1 MDNSSL
7 SRGRLRI
14 SLKQNLAYIKFLTCP
29 TSPYS
34 FKKGIPA
41 SYFEV
46 FLAIWRRDPQGN
58 CNKILKNDNYM
69 LIFYLQCISQALHRI
84 ALKKLLYG
92 KYWATDKRL
101 YVKKRN
107 PASYDAG
114 FHFKITQKEVKY
126 WSSKNGTWNH
136 FDAVLGSESFHIK
149 FFFDQVIFDVFR
161 FSSQISIKE
170 AIAF

>member
-14 SLKQNLAYIKFLTCP
+14 SLKQNLAYIKFLTRP

-58 CNKILKNDNYM
+58 CNKILKNDNFM
-69 LIFYLQCISQALHRI
+69 LIFYLQCISQALNRI
-84 ALKKLLYG
+84 ALKKLFYG
-92 KYWATDKRL
+92 KYWATDKRFCVQKRGSRRQL
-101 YVKKRN
+101 TPGSTLKSPKKRSN
-107 PASYDAG
+107 IDLAKMG
-114 FHFKITQKEVKY
+114 HKT
-126 WSSKNGTWNH
+126 
-136 FDAVLGSESFHIK
+136 
-149 FFFDQVIFDVFR
+149 
-161 FSSQISIKE
+161 ISMQCLALILF
-170 AIAF
+170 I

>member
-14 SLKQNLAYIKFLTCP
+14 SLKQNLAYIKFLTRP

-46 FLAIWRRDPQGN
+46 FLAIWCRDPQGN
-58 CNKILKNDNYM
+58 CNKILKNDNFM

-92 KYWATDKRL
+92 KYWATDKRF
-101 YVKKRN
+101 YVQKRD
-107 PASYDAG
+107 PGVIWRRDPLLKSP
-114 FHFKITQKEVKY
+114 QKRSNIDLAKMEHK
-126 WSSKNGTWNH
+126 T
-136 FDAVLGSESFHIK
+136 
-149 FFFDQVIFDVFR
+149 
-161 FSSQISIKE
+161 ISMQCLALNLFI
-170 AIAF
+170 

>member
-14 SLKQNLAYIKFLTCP
+14 SLKQNLAYIKFLTRP

-58 CNKILKNDNYM
+58 CNKILKNDNFM

-92 KYWATDKRL
+92 KYWATDKRF
-101 YVKKRN
+101 YVQKRGSRRQLTPGSTLKSPKKRSN
-107 PASYDAG
+107 IDLAKME
-114 FHFKITQKEVKY
+114 HKT
-126 WSSKNGTWNH
+126 
-136 FDAVLGSESFHIK
+136 
-149 FFFDQVIFDVFR
+149 
-161 FSSQISIKE
+161 ISMQCLALILF
-170 AIAF
+170 I

>member
-14 SLKQNLAYIKFLTCP
+14 SLKQNLAYIKFLTRP

-58 CNKILKNDNYM
+58 CNKILKNDNFM

-92 KYWATDKRL
+92 KYWATDKRF
-101 YVKKRN
+101 YVQKRGSRRQLTPGSTLKSPKKRSN
-107 PASYDAG
+107 IDLAKMG
-114 FHFKITQKEVKY
+114 HKT
-126 WSSKNGTWNH
+126 
-136 FDAVLGSESFHIK
+136 
-149 FFFDQVIFDVFR
+149 
-161 FSSQISIKE
+161 ISMQCLALILF
-170 AIAF
+170 I